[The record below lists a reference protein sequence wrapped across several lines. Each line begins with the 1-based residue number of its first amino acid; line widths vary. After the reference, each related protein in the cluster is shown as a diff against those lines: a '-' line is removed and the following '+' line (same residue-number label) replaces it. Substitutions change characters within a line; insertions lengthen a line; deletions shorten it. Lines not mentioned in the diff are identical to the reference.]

1 MVLPVALA
9 AIVTVSLAFLVGHH
23 LRVRLVKARST
34 PSDPTTV
41 AAAASSK
48 STDRHHVVTSS
59 EVADLLQQC
68 PAHGGGTIAF

>member
-1 MVLPVALA
+1 MVLLVALA

-41 AAAASSK
+41 AAASSK

-68 PAHGGGTIAF
+68 PAHGGGTVEF